1 MLRKLRLRMILSSML
16 AFFAVITLIAVL
28 VNVADYIVMTD
39 RVDQTLDYILS
50 YEERIPEV
58 PEQGGPPPGGP
69 GPFMEIPDVEANY
82 MTRFF
87 VVRFD
92 LSGNPIFA
100 SMDYVAAVDE
110 ETAIEHARNAM
121 DTGKERGY
129 INDYRYVVRNNGV
142 STVVIFLNASKEL
155 QYMKT
160 LGSLSLFVSALSMI
174 LVFVLVVLF
183 SGKAIKPIA
192 DNIKMQKQFITDAS
206 HELKTPITSIS
217 TSIDVLSLEHGDDEW
232 TENIKSQ
239 VGRMSKLV
247 GELVTLSRLDEDTPV
262 PDKEQFSLSNVAW
275 ETIEVYEPQAVAMGK
290 DFEVDIEDDV
300 DMTGDKAAIQR
311 MLSVLIDNAIKYSD
325 DKGNI
330 RLNVR
335 KNGFKNVIMVHN
347 TCDYDVPPD
356 TDKLFDRFY
365 RPDESRSTST
375 GGYGVGLAIAKA
387 VVETHGGTIT
397 AHCPDGK
404 SMDIKV
410 VL

>member
-1 MLRKLRLRMILSSML
+1 MLQKMRLRMILSSML

-28 VNVADYIVMTD
+28 VNVADYIVMTN

-50 YEERIPEV
+50 YEERIPNV
-58 PEQGGPPPGGP
+58 PEQEGPPPAGP

-100 SMDYVAAVDE
+100 STDYVAAVDKE
-110 ETAIEHARNAM
+110 AAVEYAQEALSKG
-121 DTGKERGY
+121 DERGY
-129 INDYRYVVRNNGV
+129 ISDYRYVVQSNGV
-142 STVVIFLNASKEL
+142 TTVVIFLNASKEI
-155 QYMKT
+155 QYMRT
-160 LGSLSLFVSALSMI
+160 LGSLSLFVSGVSLL
-174 LVFVLVVLF
+174 LVFALVVLF

-192 DNIKMQKQFITDAS
+192 DNIKTQKQFITNAS

-217 TSIDVLSLEHGDDEW
+217 TSIDVLSIEHGDDEW

-247 GELVTLSRLDEDTPV
+247 GELVTLSRLDEDIPV
-262 PDKEQFSLSNVAW
+262 PNKEKFSLSNAAW
-275 ETIEVYEPQAVAMGK
+275 ETVEVYEPHAKAEGK
-290 DFEVDIEDDV
+290 NFQVSIEDDV
-300 DMTGDKAAIQR
+300 YMTGDKAAIQR

-325 DKGNI
+325 ENGDIKVSVCKT
-330 RLNVR
+330 RL
-335 KNGFKNVIMVHN
+335 KNVIAVYN

-356 TDKLFDRFY
+356 TDRLFDRFY

-375 GGYGVGLAIAKA
+375 GGNGIGMAIAKA
-387 VVETHGGTIT
+387 VVEAHGGTIT
-397 AHCPDGK
+397 AHCPSGK
-404 SMDIKV
+404 SMDIR
-410 VL
+410 VLI

>member
-1 MLRKLRLRMILSSML
+1 MLQKMRLRMILSSML

-28 VNVADYIVMTD
+28 VNVADYIVMTN

-50 YEERIPEV
+50 YEERIPNV
-58 PEQGGPPPGGP
+58 PEQEGPPPAGP

-100 SMDYVAAVDE
+100 STDYVAAVDKE
-110 ETAIEHARNAM
+110 AAVEYAQEALSKG
-121 DTGKERGY
+121 DERGY
-129 INDYRYVVRNNGV
+129 ISDYRYVVQSSGV
-142 STVVIFLNASKEL
+142 TTVVIFLNASKEI
-155 QYMKT
+155 QYMRT
-160 LGSLSLFVSALSMI
+160 LGSLSLFVSGVSIL
-174 LVFVLVVLF
+174 LVFALVVLF

-192 DNIKMQKQFITDAS
+192 DNIKTQKQFITNAS

-217 TSIDVLSLEHGDDEW
+217 TSIDVLSIEHGDDEW

-247 GELVTLSRLDEDTPV
+247 GELVTLSRLDEDIPV
-262 PDKEQFSLSNVAW
+262 PNKEKFSLSNAAW
-275 ETIEVYEPQAVAMGK
+275 ETVEVYEPHAKAEGK
-290 DFEVDIEDDV
+290 NFQVSIEDDV
-300 DMTGDKAAIQR
+300 YMTGDKAAIQR

-325 DKGNI
+325 ENGDI
-330 RLNVR
+330 RVSVCKTRL
-335 KNGFKNVIMVHN
+335 KNVIAVYN

-356 TDKLFDRFY
+356 TDRLFDRFY

-375 GGYGVGLAIAKA
+375 GGNGIGMAIAKA
-387 VVETHGGTIT
+387 VVEAHGGTIT
-397 AHCPDGK
+397 AHCPSGK
-404 SMDIKV
+404 SMDIR
-410 VL
+410 VLI

>member
-1 MLRKLRLRMILSSML
+1 MLQKMRLRMILSSML

-28 VNVADYIVMTD
+28 VNVADYIVMTN

-50 YEERIPEV
+50 YEERIPNV
-58 PEQGGPPPGGP
+58 PEQEGPPPAGP

-100 SMDYVAAVDE
+100 STDYVAAVDKE
-110 ETAIEHARNAM
+110 AAVEYAQEALSKG
-121 DTGKERGY
+121 DERGY
-129 INDYRYVVRNNGV
+129 INDYRYVVESNGV
-142 STVVIFLNASKEL
+142 TQVVIFLNASKEL
-155 QYMKT
+155 QYMRT
-160 LGSLSLFVSALSMI
+160 LGSLSLFVSGVSLL
-174 LVFVLVVLF
+174 LVFALVVLV

-192 DNIKMQKQFITDAS
+192 DNIKTQKQFITNAS

-217 TSIDVLSLEHGDDEW
+217 TSIDVLSIEHGDDEW

-247 GELVTLSRLDEDTPV
+247 GELVTLSRLDEDIPV
-262 PDKEQFSLSNVAW
+262 PNKEKFSLSNAAW
-275 ETIEVYEPQAVAMGK
+275 ETVEVYEPHAKAEGK
-290 DFEVDIEDDV
+290 NFQVSIEDDV
-300 DMTGDKAAIQR
+300 YMTGDKAAIQR

-325 DKGNI
+325 E
-330 RLNVR
+330 
-335 KNGFKNVIMVHN
+335 NGDIKVSVCKTRFKNVIAVYN

-356 TDKLFDRFY
+356 TDRLFDRFY

-375 GGYGVGLAIAKA
+375 GGNGIGMAIAKA
-387 VVETHGGTIT
+387 VVEAHGGTIT
-397 AHCPDGK
+397 AHCPSGK
-404 SMDIKV
+404 SMDIR
-410 VL
+410 VLI

>member
-1 MLRKLRLRMILSSML
+1 MLQKMRLRMILSSML

-50 YEERIPEV
+50 YEERIPNV
-58 PEQGGPPPGGP
+58 PDQEGPPPAGP
-69 GPFMEIPDVEANY
+69 GPFMEMPDIEANY

-92 LSGNPIFA
+92 LSGNPLFA
-100 SMDYVAAVDE
+100 STDYVASVDE
-110 ETAIEHARNAM
+110 EAAIEFAQEALSNG
-121 DTGKERGY
+121 DERGY
-129 INDYRYVVRNNGV
+129 INDYRYVVESNGV
-142 STVVIFLNASKEL
+142 TTVVIFLNASKEL

-160 LGSLSLFVSALSMI
+160 LGSLSLFVSGVSLL

-192 DNIKMQKQFITDAS
+192 DNIKTQKQFITNAS

-217 TSIDVLSLEHGDDEW
+217 TSIDVLSIEHGEDEW

-262 PDKEQFSLSNVAW
+262 PNKEKFSLSNAAW
-275 ETIEVYEPQAVAMGK
+275 ETVEVYEPHAKAEGK
-290 DFEVDIEDDV
+290 NFQVSIEDDV
-300 DMTGDKAAIQR
+300 YMTGDKAAIQR

-325 DKGNI
+325 E
-330 RLNVR
+330 
-335 KNGFKNVIMVHN
+335 NGDIKVSVCKTRFKNVIAVYN

-356 TDKLFDRFY
+356 TDRLFDRFY

-375 GGYGVGLAIAKA
+375 GGNGIGMAIAKA
-387 VVETHGGTIT
+387 VVEAHGGTIT
-397 AHCPDGK
+397 AHCPSGK
-404 SMDIKV
+404 SMDIRI
-410 VL
+410 LI

>member
-1 MLRKLRLRMILSSML
+1 MLQKMRLRMILSSML

-50 YEERIPEV
+50 YEERIPNV
-58 PEQGGPPPGGP
+58 PNQEGPPPA
-69 GPFMEIPDVEANY
+69 GPFMEMPDIEANY

-100 SMDYVAAVDE
+100 STDYVASVDE
-110 ETAIEHARNAM
+110 GSAIEFAQEALSKG
-121 DTGKERGY
+121 DERGY
-129 INDYRYVVRNNGV
+129 ISDYRYVVQSNGV
-142 STVVIFLNASKEL
+142 TTVVIFLNASKEI
-155 QYMKT
+155 QYMET
-160 LGSLSLFVSALSMI
+160 LGSLSLFVSGGSLL
-174 LVFVLVVLF
+174 LVFALVVLF

-192 DNIKMQKQFITDAS
+192 DNIKTQKQFITNAS

-217 TSIDVLSLEHGDDEW
+217 TSIDVLSIEHGDDEW
-232 TENIKSQ
+232 TENIKIQ

-262 PDKEQFSLSNVAW
+262 PNKEKFSLSNAAW
-275 ETIEVYEPQAVAMGK
+275 ETVEVYEPHAKAEGK
-290 DFEVDIEDDV
+290 NFQVSIEDDV
-300 DMTGDKAAIQR
+300 YMTGDKAAIQR

-325 DKGNI
+325 DNGDIKVSVCKT
-330 RLNVR
+330 RL
-335 KNGFKNVIMVHN
+335 KNVIAVYN

-356 TDKLFDRFY
+356 TDRLFDRFY

-375 GGYGVGLAIAKA
+375 GGNGIGMAIAKA
-387 VVETHGGTIT
+387 VVEAHGGTIT
-397 AHCPDGK
+397 AHCPSGK
-404 SMDIKV
+404 SMDIR
-410 VL
+410 VLI

>member
-1 MLRKLRLRMILSSML
+1 MLQKMRLRMILSSML

-28 VNVADYIVMTD
+28 VNVADYIVMTN

-50 YEERIPEV
+50 YEERIPNV
-58 PEQGGPPPGGP
+58 PEQEGPPPAGP

-100 SMDYVAAVDE
+100 STDYVAAVDKE
-110 ETAIEHARNAM
+110 AAVEYAQEALSKG
-121 DTGKERGY
+121 DERGY
-129 INDYRYVVRNNGV
+129 ISDYRYVVQSNGV
-142 STVVIFLNASKEL
+142 TTVVIFLNASKEI
-155 QYMKT
+155 QYMRT
-160 LGSLSLFVSALSMI
+160 LGSLSLFVSGVSIL
-174 LVFVLVVLF
+174 LVFALVVLF

-192 DNIKMQKQFITDAS
+192 DNIKTQKQFITNAS

-217 TSIDVLSLEHGDDEW
+217 TSIDVLSIEHGDDEW

-247 GELVTLSRLDEDTPV
+247 GELVTLSRLDEDIPV
-262 PDKEQFSLSNVAW
+262 PNKEKFSLSNAAW
-275 ETIEVYEPQAVAMGK
+275 ETVEVYEPHAKAEGK
-290 DFEVDIEDDV
+290 NFQVSIEDDV
-300 DMTGDKAAIQR
+300 YMTGDKAAIQR

-325 DKGNI
+325 ENGDIKVSVCKT
-330 RLNVR
+330 RL
-335 KNGFKNVIMVHN
+335 KNVIAVYN

-356 TDKLFDRFY
+356 TDRLFDRFY

-375 GGYGVGLAIAKA
+375 GGNGIGMAIAKA
-387 VVETHGGTIT
+387 VVEAHGGTIT
-397 AHCPDGK
+397 AHCPSGK
-404 SMDIKV
+404 SMDIR
-410 VL
+410 VLI

>member
-1 MLRKLRLRMILSSML
+1 MLQKMRLRMILSSML

-28 VNVADYIVMTD
+28 VNVADYIVMTN

-50 YEERIPEV
+50 YEERIPNV
-58 PEQGGPPPGGP
+58 PEQEGPPPAGP

-100 SMDYVAAVDE
+100 STDYVAAVDKE
-110 ETAIEHARNAM
+110 AAVEYAQEALSKG
-121 DTGKERGY
+121 DERGY
-129 INDYRYVVRNNGV
+129 ISDYRYVVQSSGV
-142 STVVIFLNASKEL
+142 TTVVIFLNASKEI
-155 QYMKT
+155 QYMRT
-160 LGSLSLFVSALSMI
+160 LGSLSLFVSGVSIL
-174 LVFVLVVLF
+174 LVFALVVLF

-192 DNIKMQKQFITDAS
+192 DNIKTQKQFITNAS

-217 TSIDVLSLEHGDDEW
+217 TSIDVLSIEHGDDEW

-247 GELVTLSRLDEDTPV
+247 GELVTLSRLDEDIPV
-262 PDKEQFSLSNVAW
+262 PNKEKFSLSNAAW
-275 ETIEVYEPQAVAMGK
+275 ETVEVYEPHAKAEGK
-290 DFEVDIEDDV
+290 NFQVSIEDDV
-300 DMTGDKAAIQR
+300 YMTGDKAAIQR

-325 DKGNI
+325 ENGDIKVSVCKT
-330 RLNVR
+330 RL
-335 KNGFKNVIMVHN
+335 KNVIAVYN

-356 TDKLFDRFY
+356 TDRLFDRFY

-375 GGYGVGLAIAKA
+375 GGNGIGMAIAKA
-387 VVETHGGTIT
+387 VVEAHGGTIT
-397 AHCPDGK
+397 AHCPSGK
-404 SMDIKV
+404 SMDIR
-410 VL
+410 VLI

>member
-1 MLRKLRLRMILSSML
+1 MLQKMRLRMILSSML

-28 VNVADYIVMTD
+28 VNVADYIVMTN

-50 YEERIPEV
+50 YEERIPNV
-58 PEQGGPPPGGP
+58 PDQEGPPPAGP
-69 GPFMEIPDVEANY
+69 GPFMEMPDIEANY

-92 LSGNPIFA
+92 LSGNPLFA
-100 SMDYVAAVDE
+100 STDYVASVDE
-110 ETAIEHARNAM
+110 EAAIEFAQEALSN
-121 DTGKERGY
+121 GNERGY
-129 INDYRYVVRNNGV
+129 INDYRYVVESNGV
-142 STVVIFLNASKEL
+142 TTVVIFLNASKEL

-160 LGSLSLFVSALSMI
+160 LGSLSLFVSGVSLL

-192 DNIKMQKQFITDAS
+192 DNIKTQKQFITNAS

-217 TSIDVLSLEHGDDEW
+217 TSIDVLSIEHGEDEW

-262 PDKEQFSLSNVAW
+262 PNKEKFSLSNAAW
-275 ETIEVYEPQAVAMGK
+275 ETVEVYEPHAKAEGK
-290 DFEVDIEDDV
+290 NFQVSIEDDV
-300 DMTGDKAAIQR
+300 YMTGDKAAIQR

-325 DKGNI
+325 E
-330 RLNVR
+330 
-335 KNGFKNVIMVHN
+335 NGDIKVSVCKTRFKNVIAVYN

-356 TDKLFDRFY
+356 TDRLFDRFY

-375 GGYGVGLAIAKA
+375 GGNGIGMAIAKA
-387 VVETHGGTIT
+387 VVEAHGGTIT
-397 AHCPDGK
+397 AHCPSGK
-404 SMDIKV
+404 SMDIRI
-410 VL
+410 LI